1 MTVWNLLGSF
11 AKETGQRIFAALRNA
26 ATFYEQVE
34 DWKGAEDVENEK
46 RCKEYTS
53 ISLLRHTPKRF
64 SLSA

>member
-34 DWKGAEDVENEK
+34 DWKGAEVVD
-46 RCKEYTS
+46 S
-53 ISLLRHTPKRF
+53 GLLIWAG
-64 SLSA
+64 LSGQIQTLARAQLD